1 MLNNRVTP
9 ISELTSGFYAATEMN
24 DETPEGAVGLADPD
38 SRVHAAWITQV
49 AKPADALLHEQVP
62 EHGDHGDVRVGTSSL
77 NVPERLPQQVNSQQ
91 AHSLVRGGH
100 SAISIVAIALAL
112 TAAVIVLQHLG
123 FPIGSREASDHASNN
138 VSSPQ
143 GLTAGTDAIGTP
155 QRTAKLLVQS
165 SPAVVGEPAPL
176 GITLGGAANDAVVV
190 LKGLP
195 PGMEL
200 STGHAVADAVWQL
213 SAAAL
218 PDAWIAPPVGFVGS
232 AHLLAELQLANSQII
247 DRQSINLE
255 WTQGG
260 HETGTAT
267 NAPAALQ
274 HLNDPP
280 LPTARP
286 DTSAKPSGV
295 DPSAPRELSTRARQR
310 GDDDLRR
317 SVNERGRRVPSISDS
332 SRPPRGFWDW
342 SR

>member
-1 MLNNRVTP
+1 LLNNRVTP

-49 AKPADALLHEQVP
+49 AKPPDALLHEQVP
-62 EHGDHGDVRVGTSSL
+62 EHGDHGGVGVGTSSL
-77 NVPERLPQQVNSQQ
+77 NVPERLWEHDISQPPR
-91 AHSLVRGGH
+91 SL
-100 SAISIVAIALAL
+100 A
-112 TAAVIVLQHLG
+112 AAVIVLQHLG
-123 FPIGSREASDHASNN
+123 FPTGSREASDHASNN

-200 STGHAVADAVWQL
+200 STGHAVADGVWQL

-267 NAPAALQ
+267 NAPAAL
-274 HLNDPP
+274 
-280 LPTARP
+280 
-286 DTSAKPSGV
+286 
-295 DPSAPRELSTRARQR
+295 
-310 GDDDLRR
+310 
-317 SVNERGRRVPSISDS
+317 
-332 SRPPRGFWDW
+332 
-342 SR
+342 